1 VSGLR
6 LEHEFT
12 HFRDLGGVQ
21 TLLRLHHA
29 VDARHGV
36 ESTFCAFFE
45 PPDCGVERVRGLG
58 LTGFSSIHT
67 ARRRFRAAPPPTPDV
82 VTYHNFWG
90 LPFFADLDRAGRRMG
105 LLHSH
110 FPGLPGWLRHLRG
123 LLDGVLCV
131 SQPLLEL
138 VRRELPELAGARS
151 LWLPLPVAREQT
163 EAAQPPLAGRPVVL
177 GFAGRLS
184 FAQKRVDRFPALVR
198 ELDGA
203 GVNFRLEFLGEGP
216 QAGWLRRQ
224 FADDT
229 RVRFH
234 GRLGGEAYWAV
245 LRGWDVMVFVT
256 DYEGL
261 PLALLEGLS
270 VGVLPVF
277 PAVGSGGDA
286 YAAGV
291 SEEFL
296 YPPGDVAAAAAA
308 LRNLVGMTEAGVREL
323 RARAHA
329 LVKRHLG
336 DGYAETFARHAR
348 TVAALPRISRA
359 SFPRVRLRPH
369 TWVPFGI
376 LRRVWPGG
384 FWRSVG

>member
-1 VSGLR
+1 MSSLR

-21 TLLRLHHA
+21 SLLRLHHA

-45 PPDCGVERVRGLG
+45 PEDCGEERVRGLG
-58 LTGFSSIHT
+58 LTGFSSIRT
-67 ARRRFRAAPPPTPDV
+67 ARRRFQAAPPPAPDV
-82 VTYHNFWG
+82 VNYHNFWG

-131 SQPLLEL
+131 SQPLLDL
-138 VRRELPELAGARS
+138 VRRELPELAGERS
-151 LWLPLPVAREQT
+151 AWLPLPVARERT
-163 EAAQPPLAGRPVVL
+163 EAPQPPLAGRPIVL

-184 FAQKRVDRFPALVR
+184 FTQKRVDRFPALVN
-198 ELDGA
+198 ELDRA

-216 QAGWLRRQ
+216 QADWLRRQ
-224 FADDT
+224 FAGEA

-234 GRLGGEAYWAV
+234 GRLSGEAYWAV
-245 LRGWDVMVFVT
+245 LRGWDALVFVT

-277 PAVGSGGDA
+277 PAVGSGGDS

-291 SEEFL
+291 RDDFL
-296 YPPGDVAAAAAA
+296 YPAGNVVAAAAAVRTLATTSETEVRA
-308 LRNLVGMTEAGVREL
+308 LRE
-323 RARAHA
+323 RAQA
-329 LVKRHLG
+329 LVRPHLG
-336 DGYAETFARHAR
+336 EGYAGMFARHAR
-348 TVAALPRISRA
+348 VVAALPRISRA
-359 SFPRVRLRPH
+359 AFARIKLRPH
-369 TWVPFGI
+369 TLVPFGI
-376 LRRVWPGG
+376 LRRIWPGG
-384 FWRSVG
+384 FWRCVG